1 MKSHNMAKEMNNCL
15 EERQEATA
23 LVGAVGVTG
32 GFSGRQEAGPVS
44 LKVFAHI
51 TGTTVRNT
59 PRECVGSNG
68 LGNIPLIDDL
78 WHWDSR
84 NGVKYEDLKQ

>member
-1 MKSHNMAKEMNNCL
+1 M
-15 EERQEATA
+15 
-23 LVGAVGVTG
+23 GAVGVTG
-32 GFSGRQEAGPVS
+32 GFSGGQEAGPV
-44 LKVFAHI
+44 LLNVFAHVA
-51 TGTTVRNT
+51 GTTVRNT

-68 LGNIPLIDDL
+68 LANIPLIDDL